1 LEKALRQNCL
11 NAIEAP
17 LNDINFLKKL
27 IAYKIDDK
35 LVAEKAINKFI
46 NHLWYLNEE
55 CAAFSIFDEKISD
68 DGRRNIA
75 QKILLDRETNV
86 ADEKNDEEPE
96 EIKKK
101 LFIKL
106 DNLEYF
112 LNKDLP
118 QEIITNNSK
127 KLFDRFEISQ
137 DFLQLDPM
145 HWKDQDSYKK
155 GRKIINS
162 LRVVNDTAERGVK
175 LMEEFN
181 SKFTY
186 DESQKQFILQ
196 VC

>member
-1 LEKALRQNCL
+1 MKG
-11 NAIEAP
+11 
-17 LNDINFLKKL
+17 
-27 IAYKIDDK
+27 
-35 LVAEKAINKFI
+35 
-46 NHLWYLNEE
+46 EE
-55 CAAFSIFDEKISD
+55 
-68 DGRRNIA
+68 IA
-75 QKILLDRETNV
+75 QKILLDRETNE
-86 ADEKNDEEPE
+86 ADEEPE
-96 EIKKK
+96 EIRKK

-106 DNLEYF
+106 DDLEYF

-118 QEIITNNSK
+118 QKIITNNSK

-155 GRKIINS
+155 GKKIINS

-181 SKFTY
+181 SKFTN
-186 DESQKQFILQ
+186 DESQKQIVLQ